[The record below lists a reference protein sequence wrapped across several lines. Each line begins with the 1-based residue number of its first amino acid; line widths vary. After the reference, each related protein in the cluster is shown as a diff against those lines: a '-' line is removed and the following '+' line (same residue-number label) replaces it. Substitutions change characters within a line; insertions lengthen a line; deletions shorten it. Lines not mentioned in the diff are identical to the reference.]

1 MTDPPEQSRI
11 ETAANRCGRGRMVVM
26 KVIVHADRCQG
37 HARCLAEGPDV
48 FILDDLGYN
57 STSIENVPPHLHEQA
72 RRGALSCP
80 ELAITIVE
88 E

>member
-1 MTDPPEQSRI
+1 
-11 ETAANRCGRGRMVVM
+11 M
-26 KVIVHADRCQG
+26 KVNVHAERCQG

-80 ELAITIVE
+80 EMAITIIE